1 MLFDF
6 ITSTIGMAF
15 GLAYR
20 WLEQNVISYIL
31 IFVRGFE
38 HALVM
43 LTVITF
49 LLVIVYMMIK
59 HVKRLPKSYG
69 IEIVDI
75 FGKKIILEGL
85 RLNFVTYDA
94 AKSYSQFYT
103 NLYGKRYQFHV
114 VGRNRIVDPVNEM
127 VNLLPREKTHGVGP
141 SGKKFFGPNR

>member
-6 ITSTIGMAF
+6 ITSTFSMAF
-15 GLAYR
+15 GLAYK
-20 WLEQNVISYIL
+20 WLEQNVIRYIL
-31 IFVRGFE
+31 MFVRGFE

-59 HVKRLPKSYG
+59 HVKRLPRSYG

-75 FGKKIILEGL
+75 FGKKIVLDGL

-103 NLYGKRYQFHV
+103 NLYGKHHYQFHV
-114 VGRNRIVDPVNEM
+114 VGRNRIVDPFNEK
-127 VNLLPREKTHGVGP
+127 VNLLHREK
-141 SGKKFFGPNR
+141 N